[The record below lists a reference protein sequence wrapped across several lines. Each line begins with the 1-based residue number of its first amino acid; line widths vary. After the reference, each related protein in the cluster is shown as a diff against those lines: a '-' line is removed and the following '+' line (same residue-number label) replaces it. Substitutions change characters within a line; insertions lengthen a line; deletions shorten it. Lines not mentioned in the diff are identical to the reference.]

1 MAEDGNGRRGSQGG
15 EEKKRRGK
23 FRVGVLASAESEQ
36 PSKQWYFTIYIQ
48 LDCL

>member
-1 MAEDGNGRRGSQGG
+1 MAEDGSGPRGSQGG

-36 PSKQWYFTIYIQ
+36 SVNSGTYSIHSI
-48 LDCL
+48 